1 MKTESGQKLISFNK
15 ISPALF
21 ISATTILFSGCYN
34 YPAVPD
40 AVNQST
46 YTDLK
51 NEQQKLIPEDCRVL
65 SLETSEQI
73 AVANNPNYLSMSHS
87 VNAAWSRFYA
97 SLSAYFPT
105 IDATYGITN
114 NRLIPSSGEGGGNT
128 PSFAKGGGIQGQWL
142 LFDGLVREMN
152 MLIAKHTAKQEEALN
167 RDAKRLLLQSVA
179 SAYNNILLARENIR
193 IAESDADF
201 NEKLYNETELKYRV
215 GEVSLS
221 EPLNFKVKYN
231 QAKNQ
236 LIISN
241 YSYITSKYILAAL
254 LGLTESDIPANIEF
268 PPLSP
273 KNEQFSSDITVY
285 LDTALANRPDLDAF
299 REALLSANFNVWA
312 KWGAFS
318 PTISANGFY
327 GYMRTDTG
335 SGKYTNW
342 ESRSQDRSYNY
353 GLTASWTLFN
363 GGQNW
368 FNLKTAQAQLA
379 QGQLAVVNKWIQVV
393 SEVRQAQ
400 ENYKQAIEQVT
411 LFEETLGLV
420 TKTRDLVEEEYK
432 AGNANLTRVNQ
443 AQSDLVR
450 AQGDLASS
458 RVNLEN
464 AKAQMES
471 AIGSR

>member
-1 MKTESGQKLISFNK
+1 MNK
-15 ISPALF
+15 IFSYRFAIF
-21 ISATTILFSGCYN
+21 ISSLFVFPAIQGCYN
-34 YPAVPD
+34 YPPVPD

-51 NEQQKLIPEDCRVL
+51 RDQQKLLPEECNVL
-65 SLETSEQI
+65 TLETAGQI

-114 NRLIPSSGEGGGNT
+114 NRLIPSSGEGMGGSR
-128 PSFAKGGGIQGQWL
+128 PSFSKGGGLQGQWL

-152 MLIAKHTAKQEEALN
+152 MLVAKHNAKQAEALD
-167 RDAKRLLLQSVA
+167 RDAKRILLQSVA

-201 NEKLYNETELKYRV
+201 NEKLYNETELKYKV

-236 LIISN
+236 LIIST
-241 YSYITSKYILAAL
+241 YSFITSKYILAAL

-285 LDTALANRPDLDAF
+285 LDTALSNRPDLDAF
-299 REALLSANFNVWA
+299 REALLSANFSVWA
-312 KWGAFS
+312 SWGAFS

-327 GYMRTDTG
+327 GYLRTDTG
-335 SGKYTNW
+335 AGKKTNW

-368 FNLKTAQAQLA
+368 FNLKTSQAVLA
-379 QGQLAVVNKWIQVV
+379 QNQLAVVNKWIQVV

-400 ENYKQAIEQVT
+400 DNYRQAIEQVT

-420 TKTRDLVEEEYK
+420 QKTRDLVEEEYK

-443 AQSDLVR
+443 AQADLVR
-450 AQGDLASS
+450 AEGDLASS

-464 AKAQMES
+464 AKAQMEA
-471 AIGSR
+471 AIGAR

>member
-1 MKTESGQKLISFNK
+1 MNK
-15 ISPALF
+15 IFLYRFAFF
-21 ISATTILFSGCYN
+21 ISSFSVLTSIQGCYN

-40 AVNQST
+40 SVNQST

-51 NEQQKLIPEDCRVL
+51 TDQQKLLPVDCRVL
-65 SLETSEQI
+65 NLELSEQI
-73 AVANNPNYLSMSHS
+73 AVANNPDYLSMSHS

-97 SLSAYFPT
+97 SLSAYLPT
-105 IDATYGITN
+105 INATYGITN
-114 NRLIPSSGEGGGNT
+114 NRLIPASGEYDGGT
-128 PSFAKGGGIQGQWL
+128 KPSFSKGGGLQGQWL

-152 MLIAKHTAKQEEALN
+152 MLVAKHNAKQAEALD

-179 SAYNNILLARENIR
+179 QAYNNILLSRENIR

-201 NEKLYNETELKYRV
+201 NEKLYNETELKYKV

-241 YSYITSKYILAAL
+241 YSFITSKYILAAL

-268 PPLSP
+268 PPLAA

-299 REALLSANFNVWA
+299 REALMSANFNVWA
-312 KWGAFS
+312 SWGAFS

-327 GYMRTDTG
+327 GYLRTDTG
-335 SGKYTNW
+335 SGKKTNW
-342 ESRSQDRSYNY
+342 ESRSRDMSYNY

-368 FNLKTAQAQLA
+368 FNLKTSQAQLA
-379 QGQLAVVNKWIQVV
+379 QSQLAVVNKWIQVI
-393 SEVRQAQ
+393 SEVRQAH

-420 TKTRDLVEEEYK
+420 QKTRDLVEEEYK

-450 AQGDLASS
+450 AEADLASS

-464 AKAQMES
+464 AKAQMEA

>member
-1 MKTESGQKLISFNK
+1 MDK
-15 ISPALF
+15 IFSYRFAIF
-21 ISATTILFSGCYN
+21 ISSLSVLSAIQGCYN
-34 YPAVPD
+34 YPSVPD

-46 YTDLK
+46 YTDLQRD
-51 NEQQKLIPEDCRVL
+51 QQKLLPEDCRIL
-65 SLETSEQI
+65 TLETAEQV

-114 NRLIPSSGEGGGNT
+114 NRLIPASGEGAGGNT
-128 PSFAKGGGIQGQWL
+128 PSFSKGGGLQGQWL

-152 MLIAKHTAKQEEALN
+152 MLIAKHNAKQAEALD
-167 RDAKRLLLQSVA
+167 RDAKRLLLQSIA

-193 IAESDADF
+193 IAEADADF
-201 NEKLYNETELKYRV
+201 NEKLYNETELKYKV

-268 PPLSP
+268 PPLTP

-299 REALLSANFNVWA
+299 REALLAANFSVWA
-312 KWGAFS
+312 SWGAFS

-327 GYMRTDTG
+327 GYMRTNTG
-335 SGKYTNW
+335 SGKYSNW

-368 FNLKTAQAQLA
+368 FNLKTSQALLA
-379 QGQLAVVNKWIQVV
+379 QNQLAVVNKWIQVV

-400 ENYKQAIEQVT
+400 DNYRQAIEQVT

-420 TKTRDLVEEEYK
+420 QKTRDLVEEEYK

-450 AQGDLASS
+450 AEADLASS

-464 AKAQMES
+464 AKAQMEA

>member
-1 MKTESGQKLISFNK
+1 MITLKKK
-15 ISPALF
+15 YMALCVA
-21 ISATTILFSGCYN
+21 SATVLFSGCYN
-34 YPAVPD
+34 YPSVPD

-46 YTDLK
+46 YTDLQRD
-51 NEQQKLIPEDCRVL
+51 QQKLLPEDCRVL
-65 SLETSEQI
+65 TLETAEQV

-114 NRLIPSSGEGGGNT
+114 NRLIPASGEGAGGNT
-128 PSFAKGGGIQGQWL
+128 PSFSKGGGLQGQWL

-152 MLIAKHTAKQEEALN
+152 MLIAKHNAKQAEALD
-167 RDAKRLLLQSVA
+167 RDAKRLLLQSIA

-193 IAESDADF
+193 IAEADADF
-201 NEKLYNETELKYRV
+201 NEKLYNETELKYKV

-268 PPLSP
+268 PPLTP

-299 REALLSANFNVWA
+299 REALLAANFSVWA
-312 KWGAFS
+312 SWGAFS

-327 GYMRTDTG
+327 GYMRTNTG
-335 SGKYTNW
+335 SGKYSNW

-368 FNLKTAQAQLA
+368 FNLKTSQALLA
-379 QGQLAVVNKWIQVV
+379 QNQLAVVNKWIQVV

-400 ENYKQAIEQVT
+400 DNYRQAIEQVT

-420 TKTRDLVEEEYK
+420 QKTRDLVEEEYK

-443 AQSDLVR
+443 AQADLVR
-450 AQGDLASS
+450 AEGDLASS

-464 AKAQMES
+464 AKAQMEA
-471 AIGSR
+471 AIGAR

>member
-1 MKTESGQKLISFNK
+1 MAMTVI
-15 ISPALF
+15 
-21 ISATTILFSGCYN
+21 SGCYN

-46 YTDLK
+46 YTDLQRD
-51 NEQQKLIPEDCRVL
+51 QQKLLPEGCRIL
-65 SLETSEQI
+65 TLETAEQV

-114 NRLIPSSGEGGGNT
+114 NRLIPASGEGAGGNT
-128 PSFAKGGGIQGQWL
+128 PSFSKGGGLQGQWL
-142 LFDGLVREMN
+142 IFDGLVREMN
-152 MLIAKHTAKQEEALN
+152 MLIAKHNAKQAEALD
-167 RDAKRLLLQSVA
+167 RDAKRLLLQSIA

-193 IAESDADF
+193 IAEADADF
-201 NEKLYNETELKYRV
+201 NEKLYNETELKYKV

-268 PPLSP
+268 PPLTP

-299 REALLSANFNVWA
+299 REALLSANFNVWS

-368 FNLKTAQAQLA
+368 FNLKTSQALLA
-379 QGQLAVVNKWIQVV
+379 QNQLAVVNKWIQVV

-400 ENYKQAIEQVT
+400 DNYRQAIEQVT

-420 TKTRDLVEEEYK
+420 QKTRDLVEEEYK

-450 AQGDLASS
+450 AEADLASS

-464 AKAQMES
+464 AKAQMEA

>member
-1 MKTESGQKLISFNK
+1 LIAFNK
-15 ISPALF
+15 KYLALCLS
-21 ISATTILFSGCYN
+21 SATVLISGCYN
-34 YPAVPD
+34 YPGIPD
-40 AVNQST
+40 SVNQSA
-46 YTDLK
+46 YADLK
-51 NEQQKLIPEDCRVL
+51 RNQQQLIPEDCQVL
-65 SLETSEQI
+65 SLETAEQI
-73 AVANNPNYLSMSHS
+73 AVANNPDYLSASHS

-97 SLSAYFPT
+97 SLSGYFPT
-105 IDATYGITN
+105 IDATYGFSN
-114 NRLIPSSGEGGGNT
+114 NRLIPNSGEGGGNT
-128 PSFAKGGGIQGQWL
+128 PSFSKGGGLQGQWL

-152 MLIAKHTAKQEEALN
+152 VLIAKHNAKQAEALD

-179 SAYNNILLARENIR
+179 LAYNNILLARENIR
-193 IAESDADF
+193 IAEADADF
-201 NEKLYNETELKYRV
+201 NEKLYNETELKYKV

-221 EPLNFKVKYN
+221 EPLNFKVRYN

-241 YSYITSKYILAAL
+241 YSFIISKYILAAL

-273 KNEQFSSDITVY
+273 KNEQFSSDIVVY

-299 REALLSANFNVWA
+299 RESLLSANFNVWA

-327 GYMRTDTG
+327 GYLRTDTG

-342 ESRSQDRSYNY
+342 ESRSQDRAYNF

-368 FNLKTAQAQLA
+368 FNLKESQAQLA
-379 QGQLAVVNKWIQVV
+379 QSQLAVMTKWIQVV

-400 ENYKQAIEQVT
+400 DNYRQTIEQVT

-420 TKTRDLVEEEYK
+420 QKTRDLVEEEYK

-450 AQGDLASS
+450 AEADLASS

-464 AKAQMES
+464 AKAQMEA
-471 AIGSR
+471 AIGAR

>member
-1 MKTESGQKLISFNK
+1 MNFFILLIAA
-15 ISPALF
+15 IAMTV
-21 ISATTILFSGCYN
+21 ISGCYN
-34 YPAVPD
+34 YPPVPD

-51 NEQQKLIPEDCRVL
+51 RDQQKLLPEECNVL
-65 SLETSEQI
+65 TLETAGQI

-114 NRLIPSSGEGGGNT
+114 NRLIPSSGEGMGGSR
-128 PSFAKGGGIQGQWL
+128 PSFSKGGGLQGQWL

-152 MLIAKHTAKQEEALN
+152 MLVAKHNAKQAEALD
-167 RDAKRLLLQSVA
+167 RDAKRILLQSVA

-201 NEKLYNETELKYRV
+201 NEKLYNETELKYKV

-236 LIISN
+236 LIIST
-241 YSYITSKYILAAL
+241 YSFITSKYILAAL

-285 LDTALANRPDLDAF
+285 LDTALSNRPDLDAF
-299 REALLSANFNVWA
+299 REALLSANFSVWA
-312 KWGAFS
+312 SWGAFS

-327 GYMRTDTG
+327 GYLRTDTG
-335 SGKYTNW
+335 AGKKTNW

-368 FNLKTAQAQLA
+368 FNLKTSQAVLA
-379 QGQLAVVNKWIQVV
+379 QNQLAVVNKWIQVV

-400 ENYKQAIEQVT
+400 DNYRQAIEQVT

-420 TKTRDLVEEEYK
+420 QKTRDLVEEEYK

-443 AQSDLVR
+443 AQADLVR
-450 AQGDLASS
+450 AEGDLASS

-464 AKAQMES
+464 AKAQMEAAS
-471 AIGSR
+471 GAR

>member
-1 MKTESGQKLISFNK
+1 MTSLNK
-15 ISPALF
+15 KYLALCVS
-21 ISATTILFSGCYN
+21 SATVLFSGCYN
-34 YPAVPD
+34 YPGVPD

-51 NEQQKLIPEDCRVL
+51 RDQQQRLPDDCKVL
-65 SLETSEQI
+65 TLDTAEQI
-73 AVANNPNYLSMSHS
+73 SVANNPNYLAMSHS

-105 IDATYGITN
+105 IDATYGFSN
-114 NRLIPSSGEGGGNT
+114 NRLIPSSGEGGGNK
-128 PSFAKGGGIQGQWL
+128 PSFSKGGGLQGQWL

-152 MLIAKHTAKQEEALN
+152 MLIAKHNAKQTEALD
-167 RDAKRLLLQSVA
+167 RDARRLLLLSVA
-179 SAYNNILLARENIR
+179 QAYNNILLARENIR

-201 NEKLYNETELKYRV
+201 NEKLYNETELKYKV

-241 YSYITSKYILAAL
+241 YSFITSKYILAAL

-299 REALLSANFNVWA
+299 REALLSANFNVWS

-327 GYMRTDTG
+327 GYLRTDTG
-335 SGKYTNW
+335 TGKKTNW
-342 ESRSQDRSYNY
+342 SSRSQDRSYNY

-368 FNLKTAQAQLA
+368 FNLKESQALLA
-379 QGQLAVVNKWIQVV
+379 QSQLAVVTKWIQVV

-400 ENYKQAIEQVT
+400 ENYRQAIEQVT

-420 TKTRDLVEEEYK
+420 QKTRDLVEEEYK

-450 AQGDLASS
+450 AEADLASS

-464 AKAQMES
+464 AKAQMEA

>member
-1 MKTESGQKLISFNK
+1 MIFYML
-15 ISPALF
+15 L
-21 ISATTILFSGCYN
+21 SAAIGMTVISGCYN

-46 YTDLK
+46 YADLK
-51 NEQQKLIPEDCRVL
+51 EDQQKLLPGDCRVL
-65 SLETSEQI
+65 TLETAEQT

-97 SLSAYFPT
+97 TLSAYFPT

-114 NRLIPSSGEGGGNT
+114 NRLNPSSGEGNGGT
-128 PSFAKGGGIQGQWL
+128 KPSFSKGGGLQGQWL

-152 MLIAKHTAKQEEALN
+152 MLIAKHNAKQAEALD

-201 NEKLYNETELKYRV
+201 NEKLYNETELKYKV

-299 REALLSANFNVWA
+299 REALLSANFNVWS

-327 GYMRTDTG
+327 GYLRTDTG
-335 SGKYTNW
+335 SGKKTNW

-368 FNLKTAQAQLA
+368 FNLKESQAALA
-379 QGQLAVVNKWIQVV
+379 QSQLAVVNKWIQVV

-400 ENYKQAIEQVT
+400 DNYRQAIEQVT

-420 TKTRDLVEEEYK
+420 QKTRDLVEEEYK

-450 AQGDLASS
+450 AEGDLASS

-464 AKAQMES
+464 AKAQMEA
-471 AIGSR
+471 AIGIR

>member
-1 MKTESGQKLISFNK
+1 MTSFSKNYLVLCA
-15 ISPALF
+15 SSAFVF
-21 ISATTILFSGCYN
+21 ISGCYN

-40 AVNQST
+40 AINQST
-46 YTDLK
+46 YTELK
-51 NEQQKLIPEDCRVL
+51 NEQKKLLPDDCRLL
-65 SLETSEQI
+65 SLESAEQI
-73 AVANNPNYLSMSHS
+73 AMANNPDYLTMSHS

-97 SLSAYFPT
+97 SLSAYLPT
-105 IDATYGITN
+105 ISATYGFTN
-114 NRLIPSSGEGGGNT
+114 NRLIPSSGEGYGGNT
-128 PSFAKGGGIQGQWL
+128 PSFSKGGGLQGQWL

-152 MLIAKHTAKQEEALN
+152 MLIAKHSAKREEALE

-179 SAYNNILLARENIR
+179 QAYNNILLARENIR
-193 IAESDADF
+193 IAEADADF
-201 NEKLYNETELKYRV
+201 NEKLYNETELKYKV

-241 YSYITSKYILAAL
+241 YSFTTSKYILAAL

-273 KNEQFSSDITVY
+273 KDEQFSSDITVY

-299 REALLSANFNVWA
+299 REALLSANFSVWA
-312 KWGAFS
+312 SWGAFS

-327 GYMRTDTG
+327 GYLRTDTG
-335 SGKYTNW
+335 SGKMTNW
-342 ESRSQDRSYNY
+342 ESRSQDRNYNY
-353 GLTASWTLFN
+353 GITASWTLFN

-368 FNLKTAQAQLA
+368 FNLKTAQAVLA
-379 QGQLAVVNKWIQVV
+379 QNQLAVVNKWINVI

-400 ENYKQAIEQVT
+400 DNYRQAIEQVA

-420 TKTRDLVEEEYK
+420 QKTRDLVEEEYK

-450 AQGDLASS
+450 AEADLASS

-464 AKAQMES
+464 AKAQMEA

>member
-1 MKTESGQKLISFNK
+1 MYVS
-15 ISPALF
+15 
-21 ISATTILFSGCYN
+21 SATVLFSGCYN

-40 AVNQST
+40 SVNQST

-51 NEQQKLIPEDCRVL
+51 NDQQKLLPADCRIL
-65 SLETSEQI
+65 NLEISEQI
-73 AVANNPNYLSMSHS
+73 AVANNPDYLSMSHS

-97 SLSAYFPT
+97 SLSAYLPT
-105 IDATYGITN
+105 INATYGITN
-114 NRLIPSSGEGGGNT
+114 NRLIPASGEGAGGT
-128 PSFAKGGGIQGQWL
+128 KPSFSKGGGLQGQWL

-152 MLIAKHTAKQEEALN
+152 MLVAKHNAKQAEALD

-179 SAYNNILLARENIR
+179 QAYNNILLARENIR

-201 NEKLYNETELKYRV
+201 NEKLYNETELKYKV

-241 YSYITSKYILAAL
+241 YSFITSKYILAAL

-268 PPLSP
+268 PPLSA

-285 LDTALANRPDLDAF
+285 LDTALSNRPDLDAF
-299 REALLSANFNVWA
+299 REALMSANFTVWA
-312 KWGAFS
+312 SWGAFS

-327 GYMRTDTG
+327 GYLRTDTG
-335 SGKYTNW
+335 NGKKTNW
-342 ESRSQDRSYNY
+342 ESRTRDMSYNY

-368 FNLKTAQAQLA
+368 FNLKTSQAQLA
-379 QGQLAVVNKWIQVV
+379 QSQLAVVNKWIQVI
-393 SEVRQAQ
+393 SEVRQAH

-420 TKTRDLVEEEYK
+420 QKTRDLVEEEYK

-450 AQGDLASS
+450 AEADLASS

-464 AKAQMES
+464 AKAQMEA

>member
-1 MKTESGQKLISFNK
+1 MITLKKK
-15 ISPALF
+15 YMALCVA
-21 ISATTILFSGCYN
+21 SATVLFSGCYN
-34 YPAVPD
+34 YPSVPD

-46 YTDLK
+46 YTDLQRD
-51 NEQQKLIPEDCRVL
+51 QQKLLPEDCRVL
-65 SLETSEQI
+65 TLETAEQV

-114 NRLIPSSGEGGGNT
+114 NRLIPASGEGAGGNT
-128 PSFAKGGGIQGQWL
+128 PSFSKGGGLQGQWL

-152 MLIAKHTAKQEEALN
+152 MLIAKHNAKQAEALD
-167 RDAKRLLLQSVA
+167 RDAKRLLLQSIA

-193 IAESDADF
+193 IAEADADF
-201 NEKLYNETELKYRV
+201 NEKLYNETELKYKV

-268 PPLSP
+268 PPLTP

-299 REALLSANFNVWA
+299 REALLAANFSVWA
-312 KWGAFS
+312 SWGAFS

-327 GYMRTDTG
+327 GYMRTNTG
-335 SGKYTNW
+335 SGKYSNW

-368 FNLKTAQAQLA
+368 FNLKTSQALLA
-379 QGQLAVVNKWIQVV
+379 QNQLAVVNKWIQVV

-400 ENYKQAIEQVT
+400 DNYRQAIEQVT

-420 TKTRDLVEEEYK
+420 QKTRDLVEEEYK

-450 AQGDLASS
+450 AEGDLASS

-464 AKAQMES
+464 AKAQMEA
-471 AIGSR
+471 AIGIR

>member
-1 MKTESGQKLISFNK
+1 MFRASKKSFPFLVCATA
-15 ISPALF
+15 IMLF
-21 ISATTILFSGCYN
+21 PGCYN
-34 YPAVPD
+34 YPGIPD

-51 NEQQKLIPEDCRVL
+51 EDQKKLLPEACKTL
-65 SLETSEQI
+65 TLETAEQI
-73 AVANNPNYLSMSHS
+73 AVANNPNYLAMSHS

-105 IDATYGITN
+105 VVGTYGITN
-114 NRLIPSSGEGGGNT
+114 NRLNPSVTDGGSGSK
-128 PSFAKGGGIQGQWL
+128 PSFSKGGGLQGEWL

-152 MLIAKHTAKQEEALN
+152 MLIAKHNAKQAEALD
-167 RDAKRLLLQSVA
+167 RDTKRLLLQSVA

-201 NEKLYNETELKYRV
+201 NEKLYNETELKYKV

-241 YSYITSKYILAAL
+241 YSFIISKFILAAL

-273 KNEQFSSDITVY
+273 KNEQFSSDINVY
-285 LDTALANRPDLDAF
+285 LDTALSNRPDLDAF
-299 REALLSANFNVWA
+299 REALLSSNFNVWS

-335 SGKYTNW
+335 SGKKTNW
-342 ESRSQDRSYNY
+342 ASRSQDRSYNY

-368 FNLKTAQAQLA
+368 FNLKESQAILA
-379 QGQLAVVNKWIQVV
+379 QNQLAVVTKWIQVV
-393 SEVRQAQ
+393 SEVRQAHD
-400 ENYKQAIEQVT
+400 NYKQVIEQVT
-411 LFEETLGLV
+411 LFEDTLSLV
-420 TKTRDLVEEEYK
+420 QKTRDLVEEEYK

-450 AQGDLASS
+450 AQADLASS

-464 AKAQMES
+464 AKAQMEA